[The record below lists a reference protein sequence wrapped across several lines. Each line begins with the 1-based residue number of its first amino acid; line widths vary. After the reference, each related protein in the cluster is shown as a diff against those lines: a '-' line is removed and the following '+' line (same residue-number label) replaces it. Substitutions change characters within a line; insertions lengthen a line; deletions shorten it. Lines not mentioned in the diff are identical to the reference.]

1 MLCLITNNSNRVKKK
16 GTQGFSSNIA
26 AETACGRGPP
36 LSLWSQ
42 MQRASSVPFLSRPL
56 LVTTE
61 SNWGGVGG
69 GGDMDADLFCWV
81 VCHSEMCCRWM
92 QGRVGAADGLGD
104 VVCSCCCQ
112 SRAQCWRT
120 RRLGV
125 VHLPWEQPVFWLVTC
140 WALDASAV
148 CFQL

>member
-1 MLCLITNNSNRVKKK
+1 MKHRKLRQLHAKCCLITNNSNRVKKK

-42 MQRASSVPFLSRPL
+42 MQRASSVPFLSCPS

-81 VCHSEMCCRWM
+81 VWS
-92 QGRVGAADGLGD
+92 
-104 VVCSCCCQ
+104 
-112 SRAQCWRT
+112 
-120 RRLGV
+120 
-125 VHLPWEQPVFWLVTC
+125 F
-140 WALDASAV
+140 
-148 CFQL
+148 